1 MENVIIFQSSP
12 VRTASTL
19 LINVLYGI
27 IPAIKNT
34 RIVGQWNMRRNRPLF
49 KNVQVLKTH
58 DTDLDRLT
66 DAYGEYNRLYFV
78 CSERKARGVF
88 IDEKYKLRQNVC
100 CFDFDELNE
109 TEQNP
114 LDKIVQT
121 VCDKV
126 NNMMKSSNDGCLGD
140 LCVETGIKRVIEM
153 NKTLEEIKHSPF
165 SYIDDFYEIH
175 GSHRERPLQ

>member
-1 MENVIIFQSSP
+1 
-12 VRTASTL
+12 
-19 LINVLYGI
+19 
-27 IPAIKNT
+27 
-34 RIVGQWNMRRNRPLF
+34 
-49 KNVQVLKTH
+49 
-58 DTDLDRLT
+58 
-66 DAYGEYNRLYFV
+66 
-78 CSERKARGVF
+78 
-88 IDEKYKLRQNVC
+88 LRQNVC

-153 NKTLEEIKHSPF
+153 NKTLEEIKHLPF